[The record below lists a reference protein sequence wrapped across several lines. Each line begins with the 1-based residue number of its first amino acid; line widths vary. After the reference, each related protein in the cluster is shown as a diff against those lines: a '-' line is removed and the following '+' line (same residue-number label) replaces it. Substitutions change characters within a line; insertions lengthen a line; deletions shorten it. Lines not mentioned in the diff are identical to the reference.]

1 MIKTRNHKG
10 KIFAANNKELK
21 LRSLPVQLDEVK
33 TTTRALIFLRI
44 PQTAS
49 IEYKSEIYNRNLEDT
64 RVRKKR
70 RIPNFKEK
78 KKRKREVEENGT
90 VRNRGSGEDERVCD
104 AYKDTCREMRGL
116 WVPNQILQLDQR
128 IVWQTQPSL
137 CTKTLSQR
145 KFIHYFNDEKI

>member
-78 KKRKREVEENGT
+78 KKEKRSRGEWYSEEQRKR
-90 VRNRGSGEDERVCD
+90 
-104 AYKDTCREMRGL
+104 
-116 WVPNQILQLDQR
+116 
-128 IVWQTQPSL
+128 
-137 CTKTLSQR
+137 
-145 KFIHYFNDEKI
+145 